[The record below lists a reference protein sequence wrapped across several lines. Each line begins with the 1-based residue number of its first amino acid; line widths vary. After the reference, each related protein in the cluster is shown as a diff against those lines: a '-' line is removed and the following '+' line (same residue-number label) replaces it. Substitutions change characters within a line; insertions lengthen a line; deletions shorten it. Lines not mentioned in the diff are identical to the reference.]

1 MNKIVLFI
9 CVLLLSGCGVK
20 YPETTNLNIEL
31 TSQPETVYTN
41 SFASIKGFDGRQQTE
56 VIVYKLK
63 NEPVVRVSSL
73 TPPVTIITEELKNG
87 LGKQGIRIDRDA
99 PVRLEL
105 ELDQLLV
112 TVSKPKRFYNAE
124 AASQITLK
132 ARYAKDS
139 LTKEYIRQSSE
150 ESVLLPKIDDLEN
163 MLNDQLSDLVTT
175 ILADNDL
182 REFIIKKS
190 Q

>member
-20 YPETTNLNIEL
+20 YPETANLNLEL
-31 TSQPETVYTN
+31 TSQPETVYT
-41 SFASIKGFDGRQQTE
+41 SSLASIKGFDARQQPE

-73 TPPVTIITEELKNG
+73 TPPVTIISEELKNG
-87 LGKQGIRIDRDA
+87 LVKQGIRIDRDA
-99 PVRLEL
+99 PVRLDL
-105 ELDQLLV
+105 ELNQLLV
-112 TVSKPKRFYNAE
+112 TVSKPKRLYSAE
-124 AASQITLK
+124 AASRLTLK
-132 ARYAKDS
+132 ARYGKDS

-150 ESVLLPKIDDLEN
+150 ESVMLPKIDALEN

-175 ILADNDL
+175 ILADKDL
-182 REFIIKKS
+182 WEFIMQNS